1 MFEDAAAEVEC
12 RDAEKMTVTSTIMKG
27 LVKALQED
35 INKVLPARDAD
46 TGRLK
51 ESLEEKD
58 INTIWACLLKKA
70 EDHVASLLL
79 KMEEANANLQQPEQ
93 KDLLDCE
100 ADCEEIWRGEIQSDL
115 VSTYFESRL
124 KSLVDQVNVL
134 ITGLVDSGNKLATCQ
149 QELSTF
155 VDQSTKGIES
165 IQGKI
170 SSQSEQSK
178 CDLHDL
184 KQRAELEYRLNK
196 EGEDIEWSE
205 EDVESILWKH
215 TVETCIFLEVV
226 EGGANDWV
234 GNCQQAI
241 DKSVQKEAEY
251 QKQLQEECESKV
263 VALETA
269 EVLKTQEISELQTR
283 FKCQEAHLQD
293 LLQQE
298 HRKVSEMLTKQE
310 ELHALKDALQASL
323 EVQQFRQKMEWEI
336 SSQIIEDKT
345 IDMEGK
351 ITDLSNMLMSSE
363 ESFETHK
370 MKQVIEFE
378 ISSQISEDKVVEMEK
393 HISYLSDMLKETRA
407 RAESLSTEP
416 EANVD
421 SVHKGLSDR
430 DVLVAEI
437 DTLHSSLDLE
447 SEASLCNL
455 QEAQSNAA
463 SLMESSEECSIL
475 ERTLHQKELECRLLE
490 AECERLQLSLDNLKA
505 VNCNLTR
512 ALAIT
517 DPDLLALRGSLEDQL
532 GGMEL
537 LTRDCEEQVEG
548 RIWRDKV
555 EDEIV
560 ELVTM
565 ERVQEWIKE
574 RCLPNEE
581 IPQLQQLRS
590 KIMVERERDRVA
602 EVGLMTAH
610 SGVDDDRGTVLGD
623 KTLYEEL
630 DGGQKKEVK
639 LAHKMIGDSG
649 LTDKERSAFE
659 DKLLILQ
666 AELEGYKAALKRAEA
681 KESKELIDQAVGPA
695 SGCVTDPVLVVIR
708 RDTEAAV
715 EGFMVDIGESPSK
728 NFSSRK
734 SKEVVSSLKR
744 EVLELRR
751 ERDQIMEQNANE
763 IYKLKRESA
772 KEIEKIKVEAKQKQ
786 EDKVAKLKEEVLD
799 LKQLLEHA
807 SHGRGRTQSRCLATA
822 HADNDNWQREKDL
835 SLGLVSKKEH
845 RIGQLVNEV
854 TDPSEDIIDKKKME
868 NVIAELAMELKGV
881 DYAADKEG
889 NGQETIMYQEVGGV
903 TELAKGRAQ
912 ALEGRMV
919 SDSWKKVF
927 RELVAELRSFECSLR
942 KLEKIV
948 NFPKREEECVPQRDL
963 HFTELEF
970 ELLQASEAR
979 AEDES
984 LKLEQHGELAV
995 LELETMLK
1003 RLEKVRVEVVKTIS
1017 QKNLRI
1023 GELTEKLTQASAY
1036 RASNGSLEKVQD
1048 QLESR
1053 ISELETVAMEHE
1065 TERKRLEVLVADLQN
1080 EQCKLKE
1087 QAATMGEEKTSLHE
1101 VITNLKGERS
1111 WLEERVPG
1119 LEKKIATEQS
1129 RLEEMAAVHAFERDR
1144 MKEIIAAHKNEQN
1157 RLEKNL
1163 KKAEV
1168 EVDLLGDEVDNLVAL
1183 LERVSTVLEHYSP
1196 VLQHYPGVK
1205 EVAETIKSELSERTG
1220 DPI

>member
-1 MFEDAAAEVEC
+1 MHT
-12 RDAEKMTVTSTIMKG
+12 K
-27 LVKALQED
+27 
-35 INKVLPARDAD
+35 
-46 TGRLK
+46 
-51 ESLEEKD
+51 
-58 INTIWACLLKKA
+58 CL
-70 EDHVASLLL
+70 HFSW
-79 KMEEANANLQQPEQ
+79 Q
-93 KDLLDCE
+93 
-100 ADCEEIWRGEIQSDL
+100 
-115 VSTYFESRL
+115 
-124 KSLVDQVNVL
+124 
-134 ITGLVDSGNKLATCQ
+134 
-149 QELSTF
+149 
-155 VDQSTKGIES
+155 
-165 IQGKI
+165 
-170 SSQSEQSK
+170 
-178 CDLHDL
+178 
-184 KQRAELEYRLNK
+184 AELEYRLNK
-196 EGEDIEWSE
+196 EGEDNEWSE
-205 EDVESILWKH
+205 EDLESILWKH
-215 TVETCIFLEVV
+215 TVETCIFLKVV

-234 GNCQQAI
+234 DKCQQAI

-293 LLQQE
+293 LLEQE
-298 HRKVSEMLTKQE
+298 HRKISEMLTKQE

-323 EVQQFRQKMEWEI
+323 EAQQFRQKMEWEI

-407 RAESLSTEP
+407 RAESLSTEL
-416 EANVD
+416 EATVD
-421 SVHKGLSDR
+421 SVHK
-430 DVLVAEI
+430 
-437 DTLHSSLDLE
+437 
-447 SEASLCNL
+447 
-455 QEAQSNAA
+455 
-463 SLMESSEECSIL
+463 
-475 ERTLHQKELECRLLE
+475 KELECRLLE

-537 LTRDCEEQVEG
+537 LKRDCEEQVEG

-565 ERVQEWIKE
+565 ERVQQWIKE
-574 RCLPNEE
+574 RCLPSEE
-581 IPQLQQLRS
+581 IPHLQQLRS
-590 KIMVERERDRVA
+590 KIMVEQERDRVA
-602 EVGLMTAH
+602 EVGSMTAH
-610 SGVDDDRGTVLGD
+610 SGVDDDRDTVLGD

-639 LAHKMIGDSG
+639 PANKMIGDSG
-649 LTDKERSAFE
+649 LTDKERSTFE

-666 AELEGYKAALKRAEA
+666 AELEGYKAALKRAEG

-799 LKQLLEHA
+799 LKQLLEQA

-835 SLGLVSKKEH
+835 SLGLVSRKEH
-845 RIGQLVNEV
+845 HIGQLVNEV

-881 DYAADKEG
+881 DYAATAKDTEG

-927 RELVAELRSFECSLR
+927 RELVVELRSFECSLR

-948 NFPKREEECVPQRDL
+948 NIPKREEECVPQRDL
-963 HFTELEF
+963 HFAELED

-1003 RLEKVRVEVVKTIS
+1003 RLEKVRVEVGKTIS

-1087 QAATMGEEKTSLHE
+1087 QAATMEEEKTSLHE

-1183 LERVSTVLEHYSP
+1183 LARVSTVLEHYSP
-1196 VLQHYPGVK
+1196 VLQHYPGLLRRVK
-1205 EVAETIKSELSERTG
+1205 RIVQEFNLVSPRPSG
-1220 DPI
+1220 

>member
-1 MFEDAAAEVEC
+1 MFEDAAAEAEC

-115 VSTYFESRL
+115 VSTYFESYL

-134 ITGLVDSGNKLATCQ
+134 I
-149 QELSTF
+149 
-155 VDQSTKGIES
+155 
-165 IQGKI
+165 
-170 SSQSEQSK
+170 
-178 CDLHDL
+178 
-184 KQRAELEYRLNK
+184 
-196 EGEDIEWSE
+196 
-205 EDVESILWKH
+205 ESILWKH
-215 TVETCIFLEVV
+215 TV

-407 RAESLSTEP
+407 RAESLSTEL
-416 EANVD
+416 EATVD

-430 DVLVAEI
+430 VLVAEI

-565 ERVQEWIKE
+565 EWVQEWIKE

-581 IPQLQQLRS
+581 IPHLQQLRS

-610 SGVDDDRGTVLGD
+610 SGVDDDRDTVLGD

-799 LKQLLEHA
+799 LKQLLEQA

-845 RIGQLVNEV
+845 HIGQLVNEV

-881 DYAADKEG
+881 DYAATAKDKEG

-948 NFPKREEECVPQRDL
+948 NIPKREEECVPQRDL
-963 HFTELEF
+963 HFTELEV

-1220 DPI
+1220 DPIVQ